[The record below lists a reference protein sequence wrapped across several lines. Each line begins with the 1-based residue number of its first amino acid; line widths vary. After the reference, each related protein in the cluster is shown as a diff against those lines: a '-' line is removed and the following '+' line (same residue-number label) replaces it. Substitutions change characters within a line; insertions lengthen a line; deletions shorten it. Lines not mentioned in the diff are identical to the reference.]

1 MDQAKPSTPERVQL
15 HAVYADDD
23 PMIAFETIESAAI
36 ERLGGEAELQ
46 AALVRPEPPESLAMI
61 GDDRYLSVMCRRIFR
76 AGLTHRLVDARW
88 PAFEVAFDDFDL
100 ARVAALT
107 DDDLKRLATDE
118 SLIRHRRKIFA
129 VRDNA
134 QAMQA
139 IVDEFGSFGFWLAEW
154 PEEEIVDL
162 WAELKK
168 RFMQLGGN
176 SGPAFLRMA
185 GKDTFLL
192 TDWVVQALSEWNAY
206 SGKTHTRSAHADI
219 QALFNTWHGQSGLP
233 YCQISQILAFSID

>member
-1 MDQAKPSTPERVQL
+1 
-15 HAVYADDD
+15 
-23 PMIAFETIESAAI
+23 MIEFAEIEAAAATCLGDAETLAA
-36 ERLGGEAELQ
+36 R
-46 AALVRPEPPESLAMI
+46 LVRPEPPESLAMI

-100 ARVAALT
+100 AHVAALS
-107 DDDLKRLATDE
+107 DDELKQLATDE

-134 QAMQA
+134 IAMQR
-139 IVDEFGSFGFWLAEW
+139 IVDEYGSFGFWLADW
-154 PEEEIVDL
+154 PEDEVVDL

-168 RFMQLGGN
+168 CFVQLGGQ
-176 SGPAFLRMA
+176 SGPRFLRMA

-192 TDWVVQALSEWNAY
+192 TDWVAAALAHWTDYAE
-206 SGKTHTRSAHADI
+206 KPHTRAG
-219 QALFNTWHGQSGLP
+219 QARAQSLFNDWHEATGRP
-233 YCQISQILAFSID
+233 YCQLSQILAFSIQAK

>member
-1 MDQAKPSTPERVQL
+1 
-15 HAVYADDD
+15 
-23 PMIAFETIESAAI
+23 MIEFDRIESAACA
-36 ERLGGEAELQ
+36 RLGGSAELE

-88 PAFEVAFDDFDL
+88 PAFEAAFDDFRL
-100 ARVAALT
+100 EAVAALSE
-107 DDDLKRLATDE
+107 DDLKRLASDE
-118 SLIRHRRKIFA
+118 QLIRHRRKIFA

-134 QAMQA
+134 RAMQA

-154 PEEEIVDL
+154 PEDEIVEL
-162 WAELKK
+162 WAELKT
-168 RFMQLGGN
+168 RFAQLGGQ

-192 TDWVVQALSEWNAY
+192 TDWVARAMSQWQVY
-206 SGKTHTRSAHADI
+206 SGKTNTRSAHQRI
-219 QALFNTWHGQSGLP
+219 QALFNMWNELSGRP
-233 YCQISQILAFSID
+233 YCQLSQILAFSID

>member
-1 MDQAKPSTPERVQL
+1 MGVQSPAITDSKNLMVAFDSIER
-15 HAVYADDD
+15 
-23 PMIAFETIESAAI
+23 AAAA
-36 ERLGGEAELQ
+36 RLGGVAALEAK
-46 AALVRPEPPESLAMI
+46 LVRPEPPESLAMI

-88 PAFEVAFDDFDL
+88 PAFEIAFDDFDL
-100 ARVAALT
+100 ERVGALT
-107 DDDLKRLATDE
+107 DDELKRLAADE

-139 IVDEFGSFGFWLAEW
+139 IVDEFGRFGFWLAEW

-168 RFMQLGGN
+168 RFTQLGGR

-185 GKDTFLL
+185 GKDTFML
-192 TDWVVQALSEWNAY
+192 TDWVAKALSAWRAY
-206 SGKTHTRSAHADI
+206 SGRTHTRRAEADI
-219 QALFNTWHGQSGLP
+219 QGLFNDWHEQTARP
-233 YCQISQILAFSID
+233 YCQLSQILALSVD